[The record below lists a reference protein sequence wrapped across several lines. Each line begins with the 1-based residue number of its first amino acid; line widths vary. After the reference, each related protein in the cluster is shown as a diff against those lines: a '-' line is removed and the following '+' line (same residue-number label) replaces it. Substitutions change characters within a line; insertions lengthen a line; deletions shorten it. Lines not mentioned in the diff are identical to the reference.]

1 MAEPTMTIAL
11 TQTQVQNLLND
22 MAADIREKFA
32 GKQPLLVGIHTGG
45 VWVAKALQDILG
57 KDFFD
62 APLGTLNIAY
72 YRDDF
77 TRIGMHPQV
86 TPSDLPFSVDGR
98 HLILV
103 DDVLHSGRTTRAA
116 LNEIFDYGRPASVTL
131 VVLVDRNGREL
142 PIQADIIGKTVE
154 VAKGQHIKL
163 TNSSGLQLEYRNKG
177 KAE

>member
-1 MAEPTMTIAL
+1 MTIAL

-22 MAADIREKFA
+22 MAADIREKLA
-32 GKQPLLVGIHTGG
+32 DKQPLLVGIHTGG

-57 KDFFD
+57 DDFFD

-142 PIQADIIGKTVE
+142 PIQADIIGKMVE
-154 VAKGQHIKL
+154 IAKGQHIKL
-163 TNSSGLQLEYRNKG
+163 TNNAGLQLEYRNKG